1 MNSDQI
7 GGIFRAILTAVTGYL
22 AGKGIIGSDLAGA
35 IVTAGVTLSVAV
47 WSSFTNKPKPTE

>member
-47 WSSFTNKPKPTE
+47 WSSFTNKPKPTA

>member
-22 AGKGIIGSDLAGA
+22 AGKGLIGTDLAGA
-35 IVTAGVTLSVAV
+35 IVTAGVTLGTAV
-47 WSSFTNKPKPTE
+47 WSAFTNKIKPAA